1 MWFSSFDGRKSELA
15 DHRIYDHQLGFN
27 CWQRRVFCDAC
38 ARVDQLAEARRRG
51 LIAVRNTKVESM
63 NLQIFQVDAF
73 TSKPFGGNPAAVVPL
88 AEWLPDETMHN
99 IAAEN
104 NLSETAFFVKS
115 GDVYEIRWF
124 TPTFEIDLC
133 GHATL
138 ASAFVIFECL
148 RAEAEHIKFRSHKS
162 GDLSVEKN
170 GDILTLDFPVRLVE
184 PVEAPAGLFEAIG
197 GKPKEVLKARDYFL
211 VYETEQE
218 VLDLKPDFSALHK
231 IAAFLQIDAHGFIV
245 TAPGRSSDFVSR
257 FFAPEVGVFEDPVT
271 GSSHCNLIPFWA
283 ERLGKEKLFA
293 RQVSKRGGE
302 LFCELNGD
310 RVKIGGNATLF
321 LKGEI
326 FV

>member
-1 MWFSSFDGRKSELA
+1 MKL
-15 DHRIYDHQLGFN
+15 
-27 CWQRRVFCDAC
+27 
-38 ARVDQLAEARRRG
+38 
-51 LIAVRNTKVESM
+51 K
-63 NLQIFQVDAF
+63 IFQVDAF
-73 TSKPFGGNPAAVVPL
+73 TSELFHGNPAAVVPL
-88 AEWLPDETMHN
+88 EAWLPDETMQS
-99 IAAEN
+99 IALEN
-104 NLSETAFFVKS
+104 NLSETAFFVREAD
-115 GDVYEIRWF
+115 GYGLRWF

-148 RAEAEHIKFRSHKS
+148 KAETDKINFRSDKS

-170 GDILTLDFPVRLVE
+170 GNILTLDFPVRPVT

-197 GKPKEVLKARDYFL
+197 GKPIEVLKARDYFL

-231 IAAFLQIDAHGFIV
+231 IAAFLKIDAHGFIV
-245 TAPGRSSDFVSR
+245 TAPGNSSDFVSR

-293 RQVSKRGGE
+293 RQVSARGGE
-302 LFCELNGD
+302 LYCELVGD
-310 RVKIGGNATLF
+310 RVKIGGNAVLYMT
-321 LKGEI
+321 GEI
-326 FV
+326 YVEATDEKSVAA